1 VFSTLHTNDAFGA
14 IPRLIDMKLEP
25 FLLASSLSIIEAQR
39 LVRRI
44 CDYCREEI
52 KLPEDMVKE
61 VMKDFEDVGDKQWPK
76 EVDRNT
82 IKFFRGKGCSR
93 CGGTGYKGRLVI
105 DEVIKIDEIFQELI
119 VNNFPMDQVRLRAKE
134 QGVLLL
140 RQDGFLKAMRG
151 LTTVEEVL
159 RATQI

>member
-1 VFSTLHTNDAFGA
+1 
-14 IPRLIDMKLEP
+14 MKLEP

-44 CDYCREEI
+44 CDSCREEI
-52 KLPEDMVKE
+52 KLPEDMIKE
-61 VMKDFEDVGDKQWPK
+61 VMKDFDDVTDKQWPK
-76 EVDRNT
+76 EVDRNNL
-82 IKFFRGKGCSR
+82 KFFRGKGCTR